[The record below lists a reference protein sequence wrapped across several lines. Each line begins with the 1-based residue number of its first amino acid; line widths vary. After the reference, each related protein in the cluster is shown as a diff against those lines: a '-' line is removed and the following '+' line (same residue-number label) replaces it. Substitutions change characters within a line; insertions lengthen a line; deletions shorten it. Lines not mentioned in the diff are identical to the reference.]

1 MSVYLSYVLLG
12 LSLSAPI
19 GPINAA
25 QLDSGIKRG
34 FWHAWLV
41 GLGALVA
48 DGIYMTMVYMG
59 IVHFIEIP
67 FMKSFLWL
75 FGCFV
80 LIYTGIESLAGAGS
94 VTKNDSDGR
103 EQTKLRS
110 FVSGFF
116 MSLSNPMT
124 ILFWLG
130 IYGSVL
136 ADTAARY
143 GGEQVA
149 LYSLAIIAG
158 ILLWDI
164 SMAGIASTFRRWLTD
179 GLLKFISVL
188 SGLSLIV
195 FGAYFGFQAI
205 RLLLG

>member
-1 MSVYLSYVLLG
+1 MYLSYVLLG

-41 GLGALVA
+41 GLGALIA

-80 LIYTGIESLAGAGS
+80 LLYTGIESLAGAGS
-94 VTKNDSDGR
+94 VTKNDAADR

-143 GGEQVA
+143 GSGQVA
-149 LYSLAIIAG
+149 LYSLAIIGG

-188 SGLSLIV
+188 SGVSLIV
-195 FGAYFGFQAI
+195 FGLYFGFQAI

>member
-1 MSVYLSYVLLG
+1 MNVYLSYVLLG

-41 GLGALVA
+41 GLGALIA
-48 DGIYMTMVYMG
+48 DGIYMMMVYMG

-80 LIYTGIESLAGAGS
+80 LLYTGIESLLGAGS
-94 VTKNDSDGR
+94 VTKNDPSGID
-103 EQTKLRS
+103 QTKLRS

-143 GGEQVA
+143 GSEQVA
-149 LYSLAIIAG
+149 LYSLAIIGG

-195 FGAYFGFQAI
+195 FGTYFGFQAI

>member
-1 MSVYLSYVLLG
+1 VNVYLSYVLLG

-19 GPINAA
+19 GPVNAA

-41 GLGALVA
+41 GLGAMIA
-48 DGIYMTMVYMG
+48 DAAYMVMVYMG

-80 LIYTGIESLAGAGS
+80 LVYTGIESLTGAASTAKKDDAGERS
-94 VTKNDSDGR
+94 
-103 EQTKLRS
+103 KLRS

-136 ADTAARY
+136 ADTAAKY
-143 GGEQVA
+143 GSDQVA
-149 LYSLAIIAG
+149 LYSLAIIGG

-164 SMAGIASTFRRWLTD
+164 TMAGIASTFRRWLTD
-179 GLLKFISVL
+179 GLLKLISVL
-188 SGLSLIV
+188 SGLSLIG
-195 FGAYFGFQAI
+195 FGAYFGYQAI

>member
-1 MSVYLSYVLLG
+1 MNVYLSYVLLG

-41 GLGALVA
+41 GLGAMIA
-48 DGIYMTMVYMG
+48 DAAYMIMVYMG

-80 LIYTGIESLAGAGS
+80 LMYTGIESLTGAGS
-94 VTKNDSDGR
+94 IAKKDEGIERS
-103 EQTKLRS
+103 KLRS
-110 FVSGFF
+110 FVSGFL

-136 ADTAARY
+136 ADTAAKY
-143 GGEQVA
+143 GSEQVA
-149 LYSLAIIAG
+149 LYSLAIISG
-158 ILLWDI
+158 ILLWDVT
-164 SMAGIASTFRRWLTD
+164 MAGISSTFRRWLTD
-179 GLLKFISVL
+179 GLLKLISVL
-188 SGLSLIV
+188 SGLSLIG
-195 FGAYFGFQAI
+195 FGAYFGFQAV
-205 RLLLG
+205 RLLLR